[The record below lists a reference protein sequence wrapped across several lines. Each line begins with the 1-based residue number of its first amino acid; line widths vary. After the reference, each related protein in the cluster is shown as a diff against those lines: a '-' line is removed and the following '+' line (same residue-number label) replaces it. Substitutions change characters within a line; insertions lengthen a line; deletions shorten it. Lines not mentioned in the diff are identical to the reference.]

1 MEPILQLLVVLFVI
15 IGGISLFF
23 LLAIQPIWGIV
34 DVAISKEHSG
44 GTKAAVILL
53 TLLLL
58 GPVMTFFYACFSSPS
73 RVFRRFTVTAFVTT
87 LISGVVVIG
96 LAVAAPAVRK
106 KFNLP
111 VAATPQKAD
120 TFPGGLTSASSH
132 YRESFTPNRR
142 STSLTASVPLI
153 SAGSFAPALRIN
165 STVVA

>member
-1 MEPILQLLVVLFVI
+1 MESILQLLVVLFVI

-58 GPVMTFFYACFSSPS
+58 GPIMTFFYACFSSPS
-73 RVFRRFTVTAFVTT
+73 RVFRRLTVTTFVIT

-96 LAVAAPAVRK
+96 LVVAVPAVRK

-111 VAATPQKAD
+111 IAAAQEKVDAYP
-120 TFPGGLTSASSH
+120 PASLPASWP
-132 YRESFTPNRR
+132 YRESFTPNRP
-142 STSLTASVPLI
+142 STSFTASVPLI
-153 SAGSFAPALRIN
+153 CSGSFAPALRIN

>member
-1 MEPILQLLVVLFVI
+1 MESILQLLVVLFLIV
-15 IGGISLFF
+15 GGVSLFF

-73 RVFRRFTVTAFVTT
+73 RVFRRLTVIAFLTT
-87 LISGVVVIG
+87 LMSGVVVVG

-106 KFNLP
+106 KFGLP
-111 VAATPQKAD
+111 VAAVHQKVGD
-120 TFPGGLTSASSH
+120 SPGASPSASWH
-132 YRESFTPNRR
+132 
-142 STSLTASVPLI
+142 
-153 SAGSFAPALRIN
+153 
-165 STVVA
+165 